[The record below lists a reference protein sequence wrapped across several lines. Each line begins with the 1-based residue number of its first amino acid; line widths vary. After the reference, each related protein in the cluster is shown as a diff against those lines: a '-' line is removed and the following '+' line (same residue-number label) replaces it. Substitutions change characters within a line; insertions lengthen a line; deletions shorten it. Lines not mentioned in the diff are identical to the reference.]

1 MGRYLYLLAFS
12 DGKLFKIGIS
22 RGNFN
27 RVLKHWRAYDINLYE
42 SYIVTAK
49 NEVISAFERELLSIF
64 PEVDYNKCDG
74 YTEIRDIKY
83 MDEAIDII
91 KCKHVNLNVKVNK
104 FFDLALSINN

>member
-1 MGRYLYLLAFS
+1 MGKYLYLLAFS

-22 RGNFN
+22 KGNFN
-27 RVLKHWRAYDINLYE
+27 RIIKHYRAFDINLYE

-49 NEVISAFERELLSIF
+49 NDVISAFERELLSIF
-64 PEVDYNKCDG
+64 PEIDYNKCDG

-83 MDEAIDII
+83 MNEAIDIMNN
-91 KCKHVNLNVKVNK
+91 KHANLNVKINK